1 MLPLPKLNAGTT
13 WCAGNE
19 KPRDANASFGPARQ
33 ESDRHS
39 LWSRAR
45 FCSYRGEFLSSN
57 LLELEQGLRPL
68 LRRSKVLQGGDQ
80 VYGWGCNA
88 EGQLGL
94 PATDVVELP
103 QLLEGTFPFTNHA
116 LHAYMM
122 ISRPLPVHL
131 RIASTDT
138 CDTQALSSGQTGIW
152 RSVMPCLQIQMS
164 MN

>member
-1 MLPLPKLNAGTT
+1 
-13 WCAGNE
+13 
-19 KPRDANASFGPARQ
+19 
-33 ESDRHS
+33 
-39 LWSRAR
+39 
-45 FCSYRGEFLSSN
+45 
-57 LLELEQGLRPL
+57 
-68 LRRSKVLQGGDQ
+68 VLQGGDK

-103 QLLEGTFPFTNHA
+103 QLLDGTFPCTNHA

-131 RIASTDT
+131 RIASNMERPIRTDT
-138 CDTQALSSGQTGIW
+138 YDTQALSSGQTGIW
-152 RSVMPCLQIQMS
+152 KSVMPCLQIQMP